1 MHEATFEVRIPG
13 ELLQFGF
20 HPQNIKLQMTEWL
33 VISLFK
39 DERVSSG
46 RAARLLGMTRLEF
59 LDLLRRRGIA
69 YLDYSPDEIAEELEA
84 VHRLPIGAVV

>member
-1 MHEATFEVRIPG
+1 
-13 ELLQFGF
+13 
-20 HPQNIKLQMTEWL
+20 MTEWL
-33 VISLFK
+33 VFSLFK

-46 RAARLLGMTRLEF
+46 RAARLLGITRLEF

-84 VHRLPIGAVV
+84 VQRLPVGAVV

>member
-20 HPQNIKLQMTEWL
+20 HQQAVQVQLTEWL

-46 RAARLLGMTRLEF
+46 RAARLRGMTRLEF

>member
-20 HPQNIKLQMTEWL
+20 HQQAVQLQLIEWL

-39 DERVSSG
+39 DERISSG

-84 VHRLPIGAVV
+84 VQRLPVEAVV

>member
-1 MHEATFEVRIPG
+1 MQYITPTVLRQLDRRRRCVPWGQLH
-13 ELLQFGF
+13 L
-20 HPQNIKLQMTEWL
+20 TEWL
-33 VISLFK
+33 VFSLFK

-46 RAARLLGMTRLEF
+46 RAARLLGITRLEF

-84 VHRLPIGAVV
+84 VQRLPVGAVV